1 MIREDF
7 HVHTVFS
14 DGKDTPEDMVLS
26 AIERG
31 MTAIGFSDH
40 STTPCDQSYCMA
52 HSPKEVRVHA
62 KHVIRRVSD
71 LETLL
76 YPSADSTDSPN

>member
-1 MIREDF
+1 MFDAF
-7 HVHTVFS
+7 Y
-14 DGKDTPEDMVLS
+14 
-26 AIERG
+26 
-31 MTAIGFSDH
+31 
-40 STTPCDQSYCMA
+40 DQSYCMA